1 MDARLRSLLTLGALG
16 LLLVVA
22 ATWGWSSL
30 TRPLPSDADA
40 VCTEKSYAAGD
51 VVKRKDVTISVLN
64 AGTRNGLAGLTL
76 NLFEE
81 AGFARGQEGNAPEDA
96 KVGVVQIWTDDR
108 TNPAVRLVASH
119 LGKNVRVVRR
129 EPTTAGVQVVV
140 GDGFEDLVAGEKSAK
155 ASDDVTVC
163 GPAAPSV

>member
-1 MDARLRSLLTLGALG
+1 MDARLRSLMTLGALG

-30 TRPLPSDADA
+30 TRPLPADSDSL
-40 VCTEKSYAAGD
+40 CTERSYAAGD
-51 VVKRKDVTISVLN
+51 VVKRKDVTVSVLN

-81 AGFARGQEGNAPEDA
+81 AGFARGQEGNAPDDA
-96 KVGVVQIWTDDR
+96 KVGVVQIWTEDR

-119 LGKNVRVVRR
+119 LGEGVRIVRR
-129 EPTTAGVQVVV
+129 APTTAGVQVVV
-140 GDGFEDLVAGEKSAK
+140 GDGFKDLVAGEKSAK
-155 ASDDVTVC
+155 ASDDITVC
-163 GPAAPSV
+163 GPTAPTT